1 MVEKW
6 SAHHELYLKKIAE
19 RCVSREVM
27 HLMSHRRLS
36 KLSLSFKLPT
46 IFLTLIG
53 GSAQASQDSLDKLIN
68 SPSFTPWLPIILG
81 MISLF
86 VSLLNSVSSFLQIE
100 SLTQQHLTA
109 SISFGKLHRLICR
122 DIGIPPSDR
131 TLTGCQAVKTYCDQ
145 FDNLLEQSPPLSRSV
160 EKKFSQR
167 KCVKKLRLNVPPSIK
182 IDGIDMYQ
190 SGTTVREL
198 TNLWKT
204 RVEDGGSTDSPT
216 TSEDV

>member
-1 MVEKW
+1 MTW
-6 SAHHELYLKKIAE
+6 STHHELYLKKIAE

-27 HLMSHRRLS
+27 HLMSHRILS
-36 KLSLSFKLPT
+36 TLSVCFKLPT

-53 GSAQASQDSLDKLIN
+53 GSAQASQDSLDKLID

-100 SLTQQHLTA
+100 SLTQQHLSS
-109 SISFGKLHRLICR
+109 SISFGKLHRLISR
-122 DIGIPPSDR
+122 DIGISPTDR

-167 KCVKKLRLNVPPSIK
+167 RCVKKLKLNVPPSIK

-190 SGTTVREL
+190 SGSTVEQLTTL
-198 TNLWKT
+198 CKT
-204 RVEDGGSTDSPT
+204 QLDQTSTESPT
-216 TSEDV
+216 SSEDV